1 MLYYTHKHEQLLM
14 CSKIKKGKVIHHEK
28 NIQIAGAIQ
37 QVEGVISANVS
48 FMTQKLSIEIADENF
63 DSVWKEVKK
72 KAKKANPDV
81 TILD

>member
-1 MLYYTHKHEQLLM
+1 M
-14 CSKIKKGKVIHHEK
+14 KKTFKLQDLDCANCAAKMER
-28 NIQIAGAIQ
+28 AIQ

-63 DSVWKEVKK
+63 DSAWKEVKK

>member
-1 MLYYTHKHEQLLM
+1 M
-14 CSKIKKGKVIHHEK
+14 KKTFKLQDLDCANCAAKMER
-28 NIQIAGAIQ
+28 AIQ

-72 KAKKANPDV
+72 KAKKANPAV
-81 TILD
+81 TILA

>member
-1 MLYYTHKHEQLLM
+1 M
-14 CSKIKKGKVIHHEK
+14 KKTFKLQDLDCANCAAKMER
-28 NIQIAGAIQ
+28 AIQ

-63 DSVWKEVKK
+63 DSVWKEEKK